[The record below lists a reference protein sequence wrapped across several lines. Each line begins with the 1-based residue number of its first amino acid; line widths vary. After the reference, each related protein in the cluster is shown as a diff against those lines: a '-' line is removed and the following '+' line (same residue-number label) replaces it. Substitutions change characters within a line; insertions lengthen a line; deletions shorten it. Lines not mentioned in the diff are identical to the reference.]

1 MKKKE
6 FITEAKKKT
15 ILAERENAILESFA
29 ETFKKIKRVDEDF
42 DYADAERQYHDQ
54 KDIQVDYKTS
64 YVVVIPYE
72 DQQSLSVPSMNKE
85 KLAFVGPNH
94 TLVHSK
100 QEAEIFSKWEAEEV
114 KNSLTNKNSY
124 IELA

>member
-54 KDIQVDYKTS
+54 KDFQVNHEDTF
-64 YVVVIPYE
+64 VIVIPYE
-72 DQQSLSVPSMNKE
+72 DQQSISVPSMNKK

-94 TLVHSK
+94 KLVHSK
-100 QEAEIFSKWEAEEV
+100 QEAQVFSKDEAESV
-114 KNSLTNKNSY
+114 KNALTNKKAY
-124 IELA
+124 VELA

>member
-42 DYADAERQYHDQ
+42 DYADAERQYHDKLNNQ
-54 KDIQVDYKTS
+54 EEFVVAMPYSEMARLFNASKKVDSVS
-64 YVVVIPYE
+64 Y
-72 DQQSLSVPSMNKE
+72 
-85 KLAFVGPNH
+85 VGPNH
-94 TLVHSK
+94 KEVFYKHQAQKFTRE
-100 QEAEIFSKWEAEEV
+100 EAEQI

-124 IELA
+124 IEPA